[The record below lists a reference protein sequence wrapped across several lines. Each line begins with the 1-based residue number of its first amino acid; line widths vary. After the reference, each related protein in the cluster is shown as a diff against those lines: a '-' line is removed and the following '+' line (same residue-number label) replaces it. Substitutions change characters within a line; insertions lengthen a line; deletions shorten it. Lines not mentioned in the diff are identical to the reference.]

1 MAWQGEGCIS
11 KFLYALD
18 AMVSEQYKLH
28 QHLCYTQPAL
38 TGEDLLIFEN
48 AKECP
53 CCKKEFKENRCKK
66 EKNYCPLTNA
76 FKGVICSGCKYQFST
91 KYQILPVIFHN
102 FKGYDS
108 HMLLKHGIELM
119 KHWKLTVVSQTSEKF
134 MTLRADVPVSTN
146 KDGSMKYFKVVF
158 IDSFQFMSS
167 SLSNLIKN
175 LNTTPITDRLK
186 EVYPLLNDD
195 TIHRKG
201 VFPYSY
207 LDSYDRLEEKQLP
220 PIDAFYNNL
229 SNEQCS
235 EADYEYAF
243 NAWHEFECQT
253 LGDYMMRYLQ
263 MDVYLLADVF
273 EEFRKIT
280 LQEDGL
286 DPVHFISLPSLTYMS
301 CFKMTEEHIELLT
314 DPLMYDFFERG
325 IRGGLTFTN
334 CHSQRSHQALHEGD
348 LNTHLL
354 YIDENNLYGS
364 ALRIQNLNGWMNKI
378 FKSSATRQLF

>member
-1 MAWQGEGCIS
+1 
-11 KFLYALD
+11 
-18 AMVSEQYKLH
+18 
-28 QHLCYTQPAL
+28 
-38 TGEDLLIFEN
+38 
-48 AKECP
+48 
-53 CCKKEFKENRCKK
+53 
-66 EKNYCPLTNA
+66 
-76 FKGVICSGCKYQFST
+76 
-91 KYQILPVIFHN
+91 
-102 FKGYDS
+102 
-108 HMLLKHGIELM
+108 MLLKHGIELM

-220 PIDAFYNNL
+220 PIDAFYNDL

-354 YIDENNLYGS
+354 CFDENNLYGS
-364 ALRIQNLNGWMNKI
+364 KHCMPLPHSEFKWLDEQDLQIFSNAASILAIDSESDYGYVFEVSLKYPKEIHDATSDLPLAPYSDMVYPEQFSTYMKKFEEKLRAERGNKR
-378 FKSSATRQLF
+378 AY